1 MKTKLSLIVVFVIGL
16 IAGIA
21 LSAAAADTLG
31 LGLCAP
37 MSGGAASWGKK
48 SEVGTKFAIERIN
61 ARGGVVPKGKSEA
74 MMLEL
79 IEVADDKNDPRE
91 GASIAQRF
99 IDNDKILIMIGPLTS
114 TVALAQAPIMNKHGL
129 TQFAIGA
136 TAPAYTDAGP
146 YSFRLVPTDAF
157 QGRYMAKWANT
168 QGKWKTYAVIY
179 VNDDYGRGL
188 AEVFQTGLKEIGVS
202 EDNVVAAEAY
212 SPNDTDFSVQLA
224 KIKGLNPDALF
235 IAGHYKEGAL
245 IARQARE
252 LLLNAQILGTDGIGH
267 PEYIKVAGKAAEGTI
282 YSGYFSLED
291 ERPYIQQWAAEFK
304 TKFGQEP
311 GLVEAIANDC
321 VEIAARAIEIGGDNR
336 RDIAIGLSSIG
347 SDNPAV
353 MGALGENRF
362 DENGDMVRDMLM
374 YVVKDGAAVFYKPN

>member
-1 MKTKLSLIVVFVIGL
+1 MKTKLFLIVALVIGF
-16 IAGIA
+16 IAGITV
-21 LSAAAADTLG
+21 SATAVDTLG

-61 ARGGVVPKGKSEA
+61 ARGGIVPKGKRKA
-74 MMLEL
+74 RMLEL

-114 TVALAQAPIMNKHGL
+114 TVALAQAPIMNKDGL

-136 TAPAYTDAGP
+136 TAPAYTKAGP

-157 QGRYMAKWANT
+157 QGRYIAKWAND

-188 AEVFQTGLKEIGVS
+188 AEVFQTGLKEIGVA
-202 EDNVVAAEAY
+202 ENNVVASEAY
-212 SPNDTDFSVQLA
+212 LPNDTDFSVQLT
-224 KIKGLNPDALF
+224 KIRGLNPDALF
-235 IAGHYKEGAL
+235 IAGHYKEGAM

-252 LLLNAQILGTDGIGH
+252 LALNAQILGTDGIGH
-267 PEYIKVAGKAAEGTI
+267 PEYMKIAGKAAEGTI

-291 ERPYIQQWAAEFK
+291 KRPYIQQWAAEFK
-304 TKFGQEP
+304 EKLGYDP

-321 VEIAARAIEIGGDNR
+321 VEIAARAMEISGNTR
-336 RDIAIGLSSIG
+336 QEIAIGLSTIG
-347 SDNPAV
+347 PYHPSV
-353 MGALGENRF
+353 IGALGDNQF
-362 DENGDMVRDMLM
+362 DGNGDMVRDMLM
-374 YVVKDGAAVFYKPN
+374 YVVKGGVAVFYE

>member
-1 MKTKLSLIVVFVIGL
+1 MKTKLFLIVALVIGF
-16 IAGIA
+16 IAGITI
-21 LSAAAADTLG
+21 SATAVDTLG

-48 SEVGTKFAIERIN
+48 SEVGTKFAIDRIN
-61 ARGGVVPKGKSEA
+61 ARGGIVPKGKRKA
-74 MMLEL
+74 RMLEL

-99 IDNDKILIMIGPLTS
+99 IDNKKILIMIGPLTS
-114 TVALAQAPIMNKHGL
+114 TVALAQAPIMNKDGL

-136 TAPAYTDAGP
+136 TAPAYTNAGP

-157 QGRYMAKWANT
+157 QGRYMAKWAND
-168 QGKWKTYAVIY
+168 QGKWKTYAIIY

-188 AEVFQTGLKEIGVS
+188 AEVFQTGLKEIGVA
-202 EDNVVAAEAY
+202 EKNVVASEAFL
-212 SPNDTDFSVQLA
+212 PNDTDFSAQLT
-224 KIKGLNPDALF
+224 KIRGLNPDALF

-252 LLLNAQILGTDGIGH
+252 LALKAQILGTDGIGH
-267 PEYIKVAGKAAEGTI
+267 PEYIKVAGKASEGTI

-291 ERPYIQQWAAEFK
+291 KRPYIQQWAAEFK
-304 TKFGQEP
+304 EKFGYDP

-321 VEIAARAIEIGGDNR
+321 VEIAARAIEIGGDDR
-336 RDIAIGLSSIG
+336 KDLAIGLSTIG
-347 SDNPAV
+347 PYHPSV
-353 MGALGENRF
+353 TGALGDNQF
-362 DENGDMVRDMLM
+362 DGNGDSMRDMLM
-374 YVVKDGAAVFYKPN
+374 YVVKDGVALFYK

>member
-1 MKTKLSLIVVFVIGL
+1 MKTKLLLIVVVVIGF

-21 LSAAAADTLG
+21 MSTAAADTLG

-48 SEVGTKFAIERIN
+48 SEVGTQFAIERIN
-61 ARGGVVPKGKSEA
+61 ARGGIVPKGKRKA
-74 MMLEL
+74 RMLEL
-79 IEVADDKNDPRE
+79 VEVADDKNDPRE

-114 TVALAQAPIMNKHGL
+114 TVALAQAPIMNKHEL
-129 TQFAIGA
+129 VQFAIGA
-136 TAPAYTDAGP
+136 TAPAYTNAGP

-157 QGRYMAKWANT
+157 QGRYMAKWAHT

-202 EDNVVAAEAY
+202 EDNVVASEAY

-245 IARQARE
+245 IARQAGE
-252 LLLNAQILGTDGIGH
+252 LLLKAQILGTDGIGH

-304 TKFGQEP
+304 KKFGQDP

-321 VEIAARAIEIGGDNR
+321 VELAAKAIEIGGDNR
-336 RDIAIGLSSIG
+336 QEIATGLSSIG
-347 SDNPAV
+347 TDHPVV
-353 MGALGENRF
+353 MGALGENQF
-362 DENGDMVRDMLM
+362 DENGDMVRDMIM
-374 YVVKDGAAVFYKPN
+374 YVVKDGVAVFYKPD

>member
-1 MKTKLSLIVVFVIGL
+1 MKTKLFLIVVLVIGF
-16 IAGIA
+16 IAGITA
-21 LSAAAADTLG
+21 SATAVDTLG

-48 SEVGTKFAIERIN
+48 SEVGIKFTIDRIN
-61 ARGGVVPKGKSEA
+61 ARGGIVPKGKRKA
-74 MMLEL
+74 RMLEL
-79 IEVADDKNDPRE
+79 VEVADDKNDPRE

-99 IDNDKILIMIGPLTS
+99 IDNEKILIMIGPLTS

-136 TAPAYTDAGP
+136 TAPAYTQAGP

-157 QGRYMAKWANT
+157 QGRYIAKWAND

-188 AEVFQTGLKEIGVS
+188 AEVFQTGLKEIGVA
-202 EDNVVAAEAY
+202 ENNVVASEAY
-212 SPNDTDFSVQLA
+212 SPNDADFSVQLA
-224 KIKGLNPDALF
+224 KIKGLNPDVLF

-252 LLLNAQILGTDGIGH
+252 LILNAQILGTDGIGH

-291 ERPYIQQWAAEFK
+291 KRPYIQQWAAEFK
-304 TKFGQEP
+304 K
-311 GLVEAIANDC
+311 
-321 VEIAARAIEIGGDNR
+321 
-336 RDIAIGLSSIG
+336 SSITT
-347 SDNPAV
+347 
-353 MGALGENRF
+353 
-362 DENGDMVRDMLM
+362 RDWL
-374 YVVKDGAAVFYKPN
+374 KQ

>member
-1 MKTKLSLIVVFVIGL
+1 MKTKLFLIVALVIGL
-16 IAGIA
+16 IGGITV
-21 LSAAAADTLG
+21 SATAVDTLG
-31 LGLCAP
+31 VGLCAP
-37 MSGGAASWGKK
+37 MTGGAASWGKK

-61 ARGGVVPKGKSEA
+61 ARGGIVPKGKREA
-74 MMLEL
+74 SMLNL
-79 IEVADDKNDPRE
+79 VEVADDKNDPRE

-99 IDNDKILIMIGPLTS
+99 IDNEKILIMIGPLTS

-129 TQFAIGA
+129 TQLAIGA
-136 TAPAYTDAGP
+136 TAPTYTKAGP

-157 QGRYMAKWANT
+157 QGRYIAKWAND

-188 AEVFQTGLKEIGVS
+188 AEVFQTGLKEIGVD
-202 EDNVVAAEAY
+202 EKNVVASEAY
-212 SPNDTDFSVQLA
+212 LPNDTDFSVQLA

-252 LLLNAQILGTDGIGH
+252 LALNAQILGTDGIGH

-291 ERPYIQQWAAEFK
+291 KRPYIQQWAAEFK
-304 TKFGQEP
+304 EKLGYDP

-321 VEIAARAIEIGGDNR
+321 VEIAAKAIEIGGDR
-336 RDIAIGLSSIG
+336 RKEIAIGLSTIG
-347 SDNPAV
+347 PYYPPM
-353 MGALGENRF
+353 MGALGENQF
-362 DENGDMVRDMLM
+362 DGNGDMVRDMLM
-374 YVVKDGAAVFYKPN
+374 YVVKDGVAVFYK

>member
-1 MKTKLSLIVVFVIGL
+1 MKTKLFLIVALVIGF
-16 IAGIA
+16 IAGITV
-21 LSAAAADTLG
+21 SATADDTLG

-48 SEVGTKFAIERIN
+48 SEVGTKFAIDRIN
-61 ARGGVVPKGKSEA
+61 ARGGIVPKGQRKA
-74 MMLEL
+74 RMLEL
-79 IEVADDKNDPRE
+79 VEVADDKNDPRE

-99 IDNDKILIMIGPLTS
+99 IDNEKIIAMIGPLTS
-114 TVALAQAPIMNKHGL
+114 TVALAQAPIMNKNGL

-136 TAPAYTDAGP
+136 TAPAYTEAGP

-157 QGRYMAKWANT
+157 QGRYIAKWAND

-188 AEVFQTGLKEIGVS
+188 ADVFQTGLKEIGVA
-202 EDNVVAAEAY
+202 ENNVVASEAY
-212 SPNDTDFSVQLA
+212 LPNDTDFSVQLT

-235 IAGHYKEGAL
+235 IAGHYKEGAM
-245 IARQARE
+245 IARQAGE
-252 LLLNAQILGTDGIGH
+252 LALNAQILGTDGIGH

-291 ERPYIQQWAAEFK
+291 KRPYIQQWAAEFK
-304 TKFGQEP
+304 EKLGYDP

-321 VEIAARAIEIGGDNR
+321 VEIAARAIEIGGDGR
-336 RDIAIGLSSIG
+336 KDIAIGLSTIG
-347 SDNPAV
+347 SYHPSV
-353 MGALGENRF
+353 TGALGDNQF
-362 DENGDMVRDMLM
+362 DGNGDSMRDMLM
-374 YVVKDGAAVFYKPN
+374 YVVKGGVAVFYE

>member
-1 MKTKLSLIVVFVIGL
+1 MKTKLFLIVALVIGF
-16 IAGIA
+16 IAGISVPA
-21 LSAAAADTLG
+21 TAVDTLG

-48 SEVGTKFAIERIN
+48 SEVGTNFAIERIN
-61 ARGGVVPKGKSEA
+61 ARGGIVPKGKGKA
-74 MMLEL
+74 RMLEL
-79 IEVADDKNDPRE
+79 VEVADDKNDPRE

-129 TQFAIGA
+129 AQFAIGA
-136 TAPAYTDAGP
+136 TAPAYTKAGP

-157 QGRYMAKWANT
+157 QGRYMAKWAND
-168 QGKWKTYAVIY
+168 QGKWETYAIIY

-188 AEVFQTGLKEIGVS
+188 AEVFQAGLKEIGVA
-202 EDNVVAAEAY
+202 EKNVVASEAFL
-212 SPNDTDFSVQLA
+212 PNDTDFSAQLT
-224 KIKGLNPDALF
+224 KIRGLNPDALF

-252 LLLNAQILGTDGIGH
+252 LALKAQILGTDGIGH

-291 ERPYIQQWAAEFK
+291 KRPYIQQWAAEFK
-304 TKFGQEP
+304 EKLGYDP

-321 VEIAARAIEIGGDNR
+321 VEIAARAIEIGGDDRKNL
-336 RDIAIGLSSIG
+336 AIGLSTIG
-347 SDNPAV
+347 PYYPSVA
-353 MGALGENRF
+353 GALGDNQF
-362 DENGDMVRDMLM
+362 DVNGDTMRDMLM
-374 YVVKDGAAVFYKPN
+374 YVVKDGVAVFYE

>member
-1 MKTKLSLIVVFVIGL
+1 MKTKFFLIVVFIIGF

-21 LSAAAADTLG
+21 MSAAAVDTLG

-61 ARGGVVPKGKSEA
+61 ARGGVVPKGKSKA
-74 MMLEL
+74 RMLEL
-79 IEVADDKNDPRE
+79 VEVADDKNDPRE

-99 IDNDKILIMIGPLTS
+99 IDNNKILIMIGPLTS

-136 TAPAYTDAGP
+136 TAPAYTNAGP

-157 QGRYMAKWANT
+157 QGRNIAKWANT

-188 AEVFQTGLKEIGVS
+188 AEVFKAGLKEIGVS
-202 EDNVVAAEAY
+202 ENNVVATEAY
-212 SPNDTDFSVQLA
+212 LPNDTDFSVQLA

-252 LLLNAQILGTDGIGH
+252 LLFNAQILGTDGIGH

-304 TKFGQEP
+304 NKFNYDP

-321 VEIAARAIEIGGDNR
+321 VEIAARAIEINGDNR
-336 RDIAIGLSSIG
+336 QDIAIGLSTIG
-347 SDNPAV
+347 PYHPAV
-353 MGALGENRF
+353 MGALGENQF
-362 DENGDMVRDMLM
+362 DGNGDMVRDMLM
-374 YVVKDGAAVFYKPN
+374 YVVKDGAAVFYKAN

>member
-1 MKTKLSLIVVFVIGL
+1 MKTKLLLTVALIIGFT
-16 IAGIA
+16 AGNTV
-21 LSAAAADTLG
+21 SAVAADTLG

-48 SEVGTKFAIERIN
+48 SEVGTKFAIDRIN
-61 ARGGVVPKGKSEA
+61 ARGGIVPKGKRKA
-74 MMLEL
+74 RMLEL

-99 IDNDKILIMIGPLTS
+99 IDNQKILIMIGPLTS
-114 TVALAQAPIMNKHGL
+114 TVALAQAPIMNKNGL
-129 TQFAIGA
+129 TQLAIGA
-136 TAPAYTDAGP
+136 TAPAYTNAGP

-157 QGRYMAKWANT
+157 QGRYMAKWAND
-168 QGKWKTYAVIY
+168 QGKWKTYAIIY

-188 AEVFQTGLKEIGVS
+188 AEVFQTGLKEIGVD
-202 EDNVVAAEAY
+202 EKNVVASEAFL
-212 SPNDTDFSVQLA
+212 PNDTDFMAQLA

-252 LLLNAQILGTDGIGH
+252 LALNAQILGTDGIGH

-282 YSGYFSLED
+282 YSGYFSLAD
-291 ERPYIQQWAAEFK
+291 KRPYIQQWAAEFK
-304 TKFGQEP
+304 EKLGYDP

-336 RDIAIGLSSIG
+336 QDLAIGMSTIG
-347 SDNPAV
+347 RYHPAM
-353 MGALGENRF
+353 MGALGQNQF
-362 DENGDMVRDMLM
+362 DGNGDMVRDMLM
-374 YVVKDGAAVFYKPN
+374 YVVKDGAAVFYE

>member
-1 MKTKLSLIVVFVIGL
+1 MKTKLFLIVAFAIGFVAM
-16 IAGIA
+16 IAT
-21 LSAAAADTLG
+21 SATAVDTLG

-48 SEVGTKFAIERIN
+48 AEVGTKFAIERIN
-61 ARGGVVPKGKSEA
+61 ARGGVVPKGKRKA
-74 MMLEL
+74 RMLEL

-99 IDNDKILIMIGPLTS
+99 IDNKKILIMIGPITS
-114 TVALAQAPIMNKHGL
+114 TVALAQAPMMNKHGL
-129 TQFAIGA
+129 VQFAIGA
-136 TAPAYTDAGP
+136 TAPVYTKAGP

-157 QGRYMAKWANT
+157 QGRYIAKWAND

-188 AEVFQTGLKEIGVS
+188 AEVFQTGLKEIGVA
-202 EDNVVAAEAY
+202 EKNVVASEAY
-212 SPNDTDFSVQLA
+212 LPNDTDFSVQLT

-252 LLLNAQILGTDGIGH
+252 LGFNAQILGTDGIGH

-291 ERPYIQQWAAEFK
+291 KRPYIQQWAAEFK
-304 TKFGQEP
+304 KKFGYDP
-311 GLVEAIANDC
+311 GLVEGIANDC
-321 VEIAARAIEIGGDNR
+321 VEIAAKAFEVGGDSR
-336 RDIAIGLSSIG
+336 LDLAIALSAIG
-347 SDNPAV
+347 PYHPPV
-353 MGALGENRF
+353 MGALGENQF
-362 DENGDMVRDMLM
+362 DENGDMVREMLM
-374 YVVKDGAAVFYKPN
+374 YVVKDGVAVFYK

>member
-1 MKTKLSLIVVFVIGL
+1 MKTKFFLIFALVIGF
-16 IAGIA
+16 IAGITV
-21 LSAAAADTLG
+21 SATAVDTLG

-48 SEVGTKFAIERIN
+48 SEVGTKFTIERIN
-61 ARGGVVPKGKSEA
+61 ARGGIVPKGKRKA
-74 MMLEL
+74 RMLEL
-79 IEVADDKNDPRE
+79 VEVADDKNDPRE

-99 IDNDKILIMIGPLTS
+99 IDNEKILIMIGPLTS
-114 TVALAQAPIMNKHGL
+114 TVALAQAPIMNKNGL
-129 TQFAIGA
+129 TQLAIGA
-136 TAPAYTDAGP
+136 TAPAYTKAGP

-157 QGRYMAKWANT
+157 QGRYIAKWAND

-188 AEVFQTGLKEIGVS
+188 ADVFQTGLKEIGVA
-202 EDNVVAAEAY
+202 EDNVVASEAY
-212 SPNDTDFSVQLA
+212 LPNDTDFSVQLA

-235 IAGHYKEGAL
+235 IAGHYKEGAM

-252 LLLNAQILGTDGIGH
+252 LAFNAQILGTDGIGH

-291 ERPYIQQWAAEFK
+291 KRPYVQQWAAEFK
-304 TKFGQEP
+304 KKLGYDP

-321 VEIAARAIEIGGDNR
+321 VEIAARAIEISGDNR
-336 RDIAIGLSSIG
+336 QDIAIGLSTIG
-347 SDNPAV
+347 PYHPSM
-353 MGALGENRF
+353 MGALGDNQF

-374 YVVKDGAAVFYKPN
+374 YVVKGGVAVFYK

>member
-1 MKTKLSLIVVFVIGL
+1 MKTKLFLIVALVIGL
-16 IAGIA
+16 TGGITV
-21 LSAAAADTLG
+21 SATAVDTLG
-31 LGLCAP
+31 VGLCAP
-37 MSGGAASWGKK
+37 MTGGAASWGKK

-61 ARGGVVPKGKSEA
+61 ARGGIVPKGQREA
-74 MMLEL
+74 RMLEL
-79 IEVADDKNDPRE
+79 VEVADDKNDPRE

-99 IDNDKILIMIGPLTS
+99 IDNEKILIMIGPLTS

-129 TQFAIGA
+129 TQLAIGA
-136 TAPAYTDAGP
+136 TAPAYTKAGP

-157 QGRYMAKWANT
+157 QGRYIAKWAND

-188 AEVFQTGLKEIGVS
+188 AEVFQTGLKEIGVD
-202 EDNVVAAEAY
+202 EKNVVASEAY
-212 SPNDTDFSVQLA
+212 LPNDTDFSVQLA

-252 LLLNAQILGTDGIGH
+252 LALKAQILGTDGIGH

-291 ERPYIQQWAAEFK
+291 KRPYIQQWAAAFK
-304 TKFGQEP
+304 EKLGYDP

-321 VEIAARAIEIGGDNR
+321 VEIAAKAIEIGGDSR
-336 RDIAIGLSSIG
+336 KEIAIGLSTIG
-347 SDNPAV
+347 PYYPPI
-353 MGALGENRF
+353 MGALGENQF
-362 DENGDMVRDMLM
+362 DGNGDMVRDMLM
-374 YVVKDGAAVFYKPN
+374 YVVKDGVAVFYK

>member
-1 MKTKLSLIVVFVIGL
+1 MKTKLFLIVALVIGF
-16 IAGIA
+16 IAGITV
-21 LSAAAADTLG
+21 SATAVDTLG

-61 ARGGVVPKGKSEA
+61 ARGGIVPQGKRKA
-74 MMLEL
+74 RMLEL
-79 IEVADDKNDPRE
+79 VEVADDKNDPRE

-99 IDNDKILIMIGPLTS
+99 IDNEKILIMIGPLTS

-136 TAPAYTDAGP
+136 TAPAYTQAGP

-157 QGRYMAKWANT
+157 QGRYIAKWAND
-168 QGKWKTYAVIY
+168 QGKWKTYAVVY

-188 AEVFQTGLKEIGVS
+188 AEVFQTGLKEIGVA
-202 EDNVVAAEAY
+202 ENNVVASEAY
-212 SPNDTDFSVQLA
+212 LPNDTDFSVQLT

-235 IAGHYKEGAL
+235 IAGHYKEGAM
-245 IARQARE
+245 IARQARK
-252 LLLNAQILGTDGIGH
+252 LALNAQILGTDGIGH

-291 ERPYIQQWAAEFK
+291 KRPYILQWAAEFK
-304 TKFGQEP
+304 KKLGYDP

-321 VEIAARAIEIGGDNR
+321 VEIAAKAIEIGGNNR
-336 RDIAIGLSSIG
+336 QEIAIGMSTIG
-347 SDNPAV
+347 PYHPSV
-353 MGALGENRF
+353 MGALGDNQF
-362 DENGDMVRDMLM
+362 DGNGDTMRDMLM
-374 YVVKDGAAVFYKPN
+374 YVVKDGVAVFYK

>member
-1 MKTKLSLIVVFVIGL
+1 MKTKIFLIVALVIGF
-16 IAGIA
+16 IAGTTV
-21 LSAAAADTLG
+21 SATAVDTLG

-48 SEVGTKFAIERIN
+48 SEVGTKFTIERIN
-61 ARGGVVPKGKSEA
+61 ARGGIVPKGKRKA
-74 MMLEL
+74 RMLEL
-79 IEVADDKNDPRE
+79 VEVADDKNDPRE

-99 IDNDKILIMIGPLTS
+99 IDNEKILIMIGPLTS
-114 TVALAQAPIMNKHGL
+114 TVALAQAPIMNKNGL
-129 TQFAIGA
+129 TQLAIGA
-136 TAPAYTDAGP
+136 TAPAYTKAGP

-157 QGRYMAKWANT
+157 QGRYIAKWAND

-188 AEVFQTGLKEIGVS
+188 ADVFQTGLKEIGVA
-202 EDNVVAAEAY
+202 EDNVVASEAY
-212 SPNDTDFSVQLA
+212 LPNDTDFSVQLA

-235 IAGHYKEGAL
+235 IAGHYKEGAM

-252 LLLNAQILGTDGIGH
+252 LAWNAQILGTDGIGH

-291 ERPYIQQWAAEFK
+291 KRPYVQQWAAEFK
-304 TKFGQEP
+304 KKLGYDP

-336 RDIAIGLSSIG
+336 QDIAIGLSTIG
-347 SDNPAV
+347 PYHPSM
-353 MGALGENRF
+353 MGALGDNQF

-374 YVVKDGAAVFYKPN
+374 YVVKGGVAVFYK

>member
-1 MKTKLSLIVVFVIGL
+1 MKTRLFLIVVVVALFT
-16 IAGIA
+16 AGIA
-21 LSAAAADTLG
+21 TSAVAADTLG

-37 MSGGAASWGKK
+37 MTGGAASWGQK

-61 ARGGVVPKGKSEA
+61 ARGGVVPKGKNTA
-74 MMLEL
+74 LKLEL

-99 IDNDKILIMIGPLTS
+99 VDNKKILIMIGPLTS
-114 TVALAQAPIMNKHGL
+114 TVALAQAPIMNKNGM
-129 TQFAIGA
+129 TQMAIGA

-157 QGRYMAKWANT
+157 QGRYIAKWAND
-168 QGKWKTYAVIY
+168 QGKWQTYAVVY

-188 AEVFQTGLKEIGVS
+188 AEVFQTGLKEVGVS
-202 EDNVVAAEAY
+202 EKNLVASEAFL
-212 SPNDTDFSVQLA
+212 PNDTDFSAQLA
-224 KIKGLNPDALF
+224 KIKGLNPDVLF

-282 YSGYFSLED
+282 YSGYFSLAD
-291 ERPYIQQWAAEFK
+291 QRPYIQNWAADFK
-304 TKFGQEP
+304 RKFGYDP

-321 VEIAARAIEIGGDNR
+321 VEIAAKAIEIGGDSR
-336 RDIAIGLSSIG
+336 EEIAIGLSSIG
-347 SDNPAV
+347 PTHPPM
-353 MGALGENRF
+353 MGALGENQF
-362 DENGDMVRDMLM
+362 DANGDMVRDMLM
-374 YVVKDGAAVFYKPN
+374 YVVKDGAAVFYK

>member
-1 MKTKLSLIVVFVIGL
+1 MKTKLFLIVALVIGL
-16 IAGIA
+16 IGGITV
-21 LSAAAADTLG
+21 SATAVDTLG
-31 LGLCAP
+31 VGLCAP
-37 MSGGAASWGKK
+37 MTGGAASWGKK

-61 ARGGVVPKGKSEA
+61 ARGGIVPKCKTEA
-74 MMLEL
+74 RMLEL
-79 IEVADDKNDPRE
+79 VEVADDKNDPRE

-99 IDNDKILIMIGPLTS
+99 IDNEKILVMIGPLTS

-129 TQFAIGA
+129 TQLAIGA
-136 TAPAYTDAGP
+136 TAPAYTKAGP

-157 QGRYMAKWANT
+157 QGRYIAKWAND

-188 AEVFQTGLKEIGVS
+188 AEVFQTGLKEIGVD
-202 EDNVVAAEAY
+202 EKNVVASEAY
-212 SPNDTDFSVQLA
+212 LPNDTDFSVQLA

-252 LLLNAQILGTDGIGH
+252 LALNAQILGTDGIGH
-267 PEYIKVAGKAAEGTI
+267 PEYIKIAGKAAEGTI

-291 ERPYIQQWAAEFK
+291 KRPYIQQWAAEFK
-304 TKFGQEP
+304 EKLGYDP

-321 VEIAARAIEIGGDNR
+321 VEIAAKAIEIGGDSR
-336 RDIAIGLSSIG
+336 KEIAIGLSTIG
-347 SDNPAV
+347 PYYPPM
-353 MGALGENRF
+353 MGALGENQF
-362 DENGDMVRDMLM
+362 DGNGDMVRDMLM
-374 YVVKDGAAVFYKPN
+374 YVVKDGVAVLYK

>member
-1 MKTKLSLIVVFVIGL
+1 MKTKHFLIGALVIGF
-16 IAGIA
+16 IAGITV
-21 LSAAAADTLG
+21 SAPAVDTLG

-48 SEVGTKFAIERIN
+48 SEVGTKFAIDRIN
-61 ARGGVVPKGKSEA
+61 ARGGIVPKGKRKA
-74 MMLEL
+74 RMLEL

-99 IDNDKILIMIGPLTS
+99 IDNEKILIMIGPLTS
-114 TVALAQAPIMNKHGL
+114 TVALAQAPIMNKNGL

-136 TAPAYTDAGP
+136 TAPAYTQAGP

-157 QGRYMAKWANT
+157 QGRYMAKWTND
-168 QGKWKTYAVIY
+168 QGKWKTYAIIY

-188 AEVFQTGLKEIGVS
+188 AEVFQTGLKEIGVAEDKVLAS
-202 EDNVVAAEAY
+202 EAFL
-212 SPNDTDFSVQLA
+212 PNDTDFSAQLT

-235 IAGHYKEGAL
+235 IAGHYKEGAM

-252 LLLNAQILGTDGIGH
+252 LAFNAQILGTDGIGH
-267 PEYIKVAGKAAEGTI
+267 PEYMKVAGKAAEGTI

-291 ERPYIQQWAAEFK
+291 KRPYIQQWAAEFK
-304 TKFGQEP
+304 EKLGYDP

-336 RDIAIGLSSIG
+336 KDLAIGMSTIG
-347 SDNPAV
+347 PYHPSV
-353 MGALGENRF
+353 TGALGDNQF
-362 DENGDMVRDMLM
+362 DGNGDTMRDMLM
-374 YVVKDGAAVFYKPN
+374 YVVKDGVAVFYE